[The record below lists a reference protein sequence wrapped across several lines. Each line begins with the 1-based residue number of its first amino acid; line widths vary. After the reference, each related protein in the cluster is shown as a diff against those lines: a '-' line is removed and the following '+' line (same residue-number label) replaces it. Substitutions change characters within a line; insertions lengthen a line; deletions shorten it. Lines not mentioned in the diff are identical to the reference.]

1 MIKFDDME
9 LPRWKMTLDLLQ
21 SKFCSGD
28 QFVWDD
34 VHSIVHPFRSKIS
47 SFKSKSSFKGAILRE
62 LQVLRDLNYIKFH
75 AKEGRPG
82 VYSLV

>member
-1 MIKFDDME
+1 MDYPTKWE
-9 LPRWKMTLDLLQ
+9 MTLGLLQ
-21 SKFCSGD
+21 SEFCSGD
-28 QFVWDD
+28 QFVCDD
-34 VHSIVHPFRSKIS
+34 VYSIVHPFRSKIS
-47 SFKSKSSFKGAILRE
+47 KFKSERSFKGSILRE